1 MIAGVVGNERARE
14 KGEKM
19 LIPLKRLSNFSFGG
33 TAAIV
38 TNMALI
44 IGLEA
49 AKSTRGTIIGSLL
62 VIAIAD
68 NLSDSLSMHIYQE
81 SERRDV
87 PGAFFITVTNFFS
100 RLLISLTFGLI
111 VALLPMPT
119 VVYVGVAWG
128 ILLLSALTVILARE
142 RKVSIFPEVFKHVGM
157 AVIVILVARL
167 IGEWIRTH
175 II

>member
-1 MIAGVVGNERARE
+1 
-14 KGEKM
+14 
-19 LIPLKRLSNFSFGG
+19 
-33 TAAIV
+33 
-38 TNMALI
+38 MALI

-68 NLSDSLSMHIYQE
+68 NLTDSLSMHIYQE
-81 SERRDV
+81 SERLDA
-87 PGAFFITVTNFFS
+87 PGAFLTTVTNFFS

-111 VALLPMPT
+111 VAFIPMPT

-128 ILLLSALTVILARE
+128 ILLLSALTMILARE
-142 RKVSIFPEVFKHVGM
+142 RNVPVFPEVFKHVGL
-157 AVIVILVARL
+157 ALIVILVARL

-175 II
+175 IV